1 MGQSLDDFSQNKNTM
16 NTTETEEKVQ
26 PTWMSSWKRIRAKMA
41 ARRAEK
47 DALKDMG
54 MISNEENIPTEQPK
68 TSKERKKNRQEKKEK
83 KLAKIKEKKI
93 EASKP
98 KVVPVLEDSKASLLR
113 GVTIEDDNEWL
124 SHKRVSE
131 ILGIKHPDKSSYDIE
146 KRNKWEKG
154 PLEFLKKSVRAA
166 VEKKIDQSLLR
177 KTTAWIAEY
186 LQEPIVDS
194 VPDGWIEIHAAAE
207 QANVSMRTFIKRKEK
222 NHWCFRHLR
231 IRQEDG
237 TVKICT
243 LIDEGTLKK
252 YIHDREKQ
260 VYGKSDWEY
269 RLSRRAQCRN
279 NRRRR

>member
-1 MGQSLDDFSQNKNTM
+1 M
-16 NTTETEEKVQ
+16 NLTTNEEKTQ
-26 PTWMSSWKRIRAKMA
+26 PSWMSSWERIRSKMA
-41 ARRAEK
+41 EKRAEK

-54 MISNEENIPTEQPK
+54 VILNEENSQTVQPK
-68 TSKERKKNRQEKKEK
+68 TSKERKKNRQEKREK
-83 KLAKIKEKKI
+83 KLAKIKEKRI

-98 KVVPVLEDSKASLLR
+98 KVVPVLEDEKASLLR
-113 GVTIEDDNEWL
+113 GANIDDDNEWL
-124 SHKRVSE
+124 SNKRVSE
-131 ILGIKHPDKSSYDIE
+131 ILGVRNPSQSSYDLE
-146 KRNKWEKG
+146 KRNKWKKG
-154 PLEFLKKSVRAA
+154 PVEFLKSSVRAA
-166 VEKKIDQSLLR
+166 IEKKIDQSLLR

-207 QANVSMRTFIKRKEK
+207 QAKVSMRTFIKRKEK
-222 NHWCFRHLR
+222 NHWTFRHLR

-243 LIDEGTLKK
+243 LINEGTLKK

-269 RLSRRAQCRN
+269 RLSRRAQGRN